1 MSFANLKRGS
11 SANFDKL
18 KSELS
23 KLNTPGNRDADDRYW
38 KPTVDKAGNAVAVIR
53 FLPAPDGEDLP
64 YVRIFDHG
72 FQGVGGWYI
81 EKSLTTLGKDDP
93 VGELNSTLWATGL
106 ESDKE
111 IARKQKRRLSYTSN
125 IYVVKDPAKPEN
137 EGKVFLYKYG
147 KKIFEKLNDLM
158 NPAEDPIDPKEPINP
173 FDLWT
178 GANFKLVQRKVEGY
192 PNYDKSEFLAAGPL
206 SNDDEELEA
215 IYNKEHS
222 LAELLDPKNFK
233 TYEALKARLDR
244 VLGNTATPAQKRQEV
259 ASKEKAPW
267 DDVEDELEAKE
278 EKKKEAPVI
287 DADEDDSLD
296 FFRKLAEEED

>member
-1 MSFANLKRGS
+1 MSFANLKRT
-11 SANFDKL
+11 SATNFDKL

-23 KLNTPGNRDADDRYW
+23 KLNSNNRDADDRYW

-173 FDLWT
+173 FDLWS

-206 SNDDEELEA
+206 SDDDEELET
-215 IYNKEHS
+215 IYNSEHS

-233 TYEALKARLDR
+233 TYEQLKARLDR
-244 VLGNTATPAQKRQEV
+244 VLGNTSTPAAKRQEV

-267 DDVEDELEAKE
+267 EEVEEELEAKE
-278 EKKKEAPVI
+278 AKKKEAPAI
-287 DADEDDSLD
+287 DSDDEDDSLD